1 MHDLCNSLAVSEGVI
16 NKFCIPVAVSKFM
29 GHDSVNTYTLLYLT
43 RNKARIVLVTAEVD
57 TSTLLQTLL
66 F

>member
-29 GHDSVNTYTLLYLT
+29 GHDSASEHIHTFVF
-43 RNKARIVLVTAEVD
+43 NKKQSKDSA
-57 TSTLLQTLL
+57 SY
-66 F
+66 